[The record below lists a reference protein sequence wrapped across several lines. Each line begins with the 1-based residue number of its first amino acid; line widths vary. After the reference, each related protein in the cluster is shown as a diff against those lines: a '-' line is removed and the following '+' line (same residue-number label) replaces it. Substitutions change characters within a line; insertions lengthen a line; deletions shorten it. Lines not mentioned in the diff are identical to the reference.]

1 MKKVAEIMSLAEP
14 SQHVGRMDTLP
25 DVLKGTAQKGR
36 RTTMTKQQ
44 AHHVRRMLG
53 LILLTTS
60 PLPLMAQ
67 TATPPAS
74 SAPNTSAEEP
84 ILPDDQF
91 EARLPKVEGS
101 DPAAPLPSIESWI
114 DQQMPAQ
121 SAVPAQLP
129 PSAEPAPEPELA
141 QPLPPLGSVTVPANE
156 ASQDDPN
163 AKLPEVRYATRV
175 EGFGKTGLE
184 DEFRA
189 ESALFDGDGK
199 ADTAAMVQQRA
210 EADQE
215 LAVRLLYSQGYYD
228 GTALASLDQ
237 SGDGALTAVV
247 SVTPGKRY
255 KIGEIVVTAGPTV
268 PPNLVRDS
276 LPLKT
281 GDYIIAANVEGAEA
295 NVALKLPENGYPFV
309 EVGQRDILLDPATV
323 TGDYTLPVDTGPR
336 ASFRAITTSGEDQ
349 AFGDDHMEVIKRYKP
364 GELYDS
370 RKVDDL
376 RKALVATGLFSS
388 VAVDPVRTGEAGPDG
403 TEYVDLHVEQ
413 DAGPPRTLAG
423 EAGYGTG
430 QGFRAEGTWTHR
442 NLFPPEGALIL
453 GAIAGTQ
460 EQGASATFRR
470 SNAGKRDK
478 TFQTG
483 ITLNHQNYDA
493 YEAFTAGINIG
504 WSRQSTPIF
513 QKRWTYSYGA
523 EILLTNEQVV
533 IDPATADKTR
543 RTYFIGGLPLQIGY
557 DRSNDLLNPTKGFR
571 ANLRAEPEGS
581 LQGNFSPYIRATFD
595 LSGYYPVSDSLVIAA
610 RTRLGTISGVDR
622 DDIAPSRRVYAGG
635 GGSVRG
641 FGYQELGPK
650 DVNNDPI
657 GGRSVNEF
665 AVEGRYRFG
674 NYGVVAFVDAGQVY
688 ESSIPKFSD
697 MRYGVGI
704 GGRFYTNFGP
714 FRADI
719 AMPINRQP
727 GESKFAV
734 YIGIGQAF

>member
-1 MKKVAEIMSLAEP
+1 M
-14 SQHVGRMDTLP
+14 T
-25 DVLKGTAQKGR
+25 R
-36 RTTMTKQQ
+36 RQ
-44 AHHVRRMLG
+44 AYHVRRIMAVALM
-53 LILLTTS
+53 TAS
-60 PLPLMAQ
+60 SLPLMAQ
-67 TATPPAS
+67 AQSTPVPDPSLPYEATQG
-74 SAPNTSAEEP
+74 EEP

-91 EARLPKVEGS
+91 EARLPKAGTP
-101 DPAAPLPSIESWI
+101 DQANPDAPLPSIESWI
-114 DQQMPAQ
+114 DQQMPQ
-121 SAVPAQLP
+121 SSNAPTELP
-129 PSAEPAPEPELA
+129 PAIDPAEEQELA
-141 QPLPPLGSVTVPANE
+141 QPLPPLDSVTVPTNVADNNN
-156 ASQDDPN
+156 AN
-163 AKLPEVRYATRV
+163 AKQPDIRYATSI

-189 ESALFDGDGK
+189 ESALIDGK
-199 ADTAAMVQQRA
+199 GKAETAAMVQARA
-210 EADQE
+210 QE
-215 LAVRLLYSQGYYD
+215 DEKLATRLFYSQGYYD
-228 GTALASLDQ
+228 ATALASLDQ
-237 SGDGALTAVV
+237 AGDGTLKAVI

-255 KIGEIVVTAGPTV
+255 KIGDIVINAGPTV
-268 PPNLVRDS
+268 PPGLVRDS

-281 GDYIIAANVEGAEA
+281 GDYIVATLVEGAEA
-295 NVALKLPENGYPFV
+295 NVALKLPENGYPFAK
-309 EVGQRDILLDPATV
+309 VGDRDILLDPATV

-336 ASFRAITTSGEDQ
+336 GTFRKIITSGDKQ
-349 AFGDDHMEVIKRYKP
+349 AFGADHMEVIKRYKP

-376 RKALVATGLFSS
+376 RKALVATSLFSS
-388 VAVDPVRTGEAGPDG
+388 VSVEPVQTGEAGPDG
-403 TEYVDLHVEQ
+403 TEYVDLAVEQ
-413 DAGPPRTLAG
+413 EAGPPRTLAG

-430 QGFRAEGTWTHR
+430 QGFRAEATWTHR

-493 YEAFTAGINIG
+493 YEAFTAGLNIG
-504 WSRQSTPIF
+504 WARQSTPIF

-543 RTYFIGGLPLQIGY
+543 RTYFIGGLPVQIGY

-581 LQGNFSPYIRATFD
+581 LQGNFSPYLRASFD
-595 LSGYYPVSDSLVIAA
+595 LTGYYPVSDNLVIAGRA
-610 RTRLGTISGVDR
+610 KVGTITGVSRGDV
-622 DDIAPSRRVYAGG
+622 APSRRIYAGG

-650 DVNNDPI
+650 DANNDPI

-688 ESSIPKFSD
+688 ESSMPQFSD
-697 MRYGVGI
+697 MRYGVGL

-727 GESKFAV
+727 GESKFAL

>member
-1 MKKVAEIMSLAEP
+1 M
-14 SQHVGRMDTLP
+14 T
-25 DVLKGTAQKGR
+25 R
-36 RTTMTKQQ
+36 RQ
-44 AHHVRRMLG
+44 AYHVRRIVAVALMSA
-53 LILLTTS
+53 S

-67 TATPPAS
+67 SATPPPP
-74 SAPNTSAEEP
+74 APAGAAQGEAEEP

-91 EARLPKVEGS
+91 EARLPKVPAKVPA
-101 DPAAPLPSIESWI
+101 DPKATDANAPLPSIDSWI
-114 DQQMPAQ
+114 DQQMPQ
-121 SAVPAQLP
+121 SSATPAELP
-129 PSAEPAPEPELA
+129 AAIDPAEEQELA
-141 QPLPPLGSVTVPANE
+141 QPLPSLDSVTVPANVAAE
-156 ASQDDPN
+156 QDPN
-163 AKLPEVRYATRV
+163 AKLPDVRYATSI

-184 DEFRA
+184 DEFRGA
-189 ESALFDGDGK
+189 SALIDGKGK
-199 ADTAAMVQQRA
+199 ADTAAMVQARA
-210 EADQE
+210 QE
-215 LAVRLLYSQGYYD
+215 DEKLATRLLYSEGYYD
-228 GTALASLDQ
+228 ATALASLDQ
-237 SGDGALTAVV
+237 AGDGTLKAVI

-255 KIGEIVVTAGPTV
+255 KIGTIVITADQTV
-268 PPNLVRDS
+268 PPGLVRDS
-276 LPLKT
+276 LPLKS
-281 GDYIIAANVEGAEA
+281 GDFIVATLVESAEA
-295 NVALKLPENGYPFV
+295 NVALKLPENGYPFAK
-309 EVGQRDILLDPATV
+309 VGERDILLDPATV
-323 TGDYTLPVDTGPR
+323 TGDYTLPVAVGPR
-336 ASFRAITTSGEDQ
+336 GTFRKIVTSGEKQ
-349 AFGDDHMEVIKRYKP
+349 AFGADHMEVIKRYKP
-364 GELYDS
+364 GQIYDS

-376 RKALVATGLFSS
+376 RKALVATALFSS
-388 VAVDPVRTGEAGPDG
+388 VSVEPVQTGEAGPDG
-403 TEYVDLHVEQ
+403 TEYVDLMVEQ
-413 DAGPPRTLAG
+413 EAGPPRTLAG

-442 NLFPPEGALIL
+442 NMFPPEGALIL

-493 YEAFTAGINIG
+493 YEAFTAGLNVG

-523 EILLTNEQVV
+523 EVLLTNEQVV
-533 IDPATADKTR
+533 TNLLTADKTR
-543 RTYFIGGLPLQIGY
+543 RTYFIGGLPVQVGY

-571 ANLRAEPEGS
+571 ANVRAEPEGS
-581 LQGNFSPYIRATFD
+581 LQGNFSPYLRASFD
-595 LSGYYPVSDSLVIAA
+595 LTGYYPVSDSLVIAGRA
-610 RTRLGTISGVDR
+610 KVGTISGVSR
-622 DDIAPSRRVYAGG
+622 DDVAPSRRIYAGG

-650 DVNNDPI
+650 DANNDPV

-688 ESSIPKFSD
+688 ESSMPKFND

-727 GESKFAV
+727 GESKFAL

>member
-1 MKKVAEIMSLAEP
+1 MAVALM
-14 SQHVGRMDTLP
+14 
-25 DVLKGTAQKGR
+25 TA
-36 RTTMTKQQ
+36 
-44 AHHVRRMLG
+44 
-53 LILLTTS
+53 S
-60 PLPLMAQ
+60 SLPLMAQ
-67 TATPPAS
+67 AQTTPPSDPSLPYEA
-74 SAPNTSAEEP
+74 TQDEEP

-91 EARLPKVEGS
+91 EARLPKVGNPDQADS
-101 DPAAPLPSIESWI
+101 NAPLPSIDSWI
-114 DQQMPAQ
+114 DQQMPQQ
-121 SAVPAQLP
+121 STAPVELP
-129 PSAEPAPEPELA
+129 PAIDPAEQQELA
-141 QPLPPLGSVTVPANE
+141 QPLPPLDSVTVPANV
-156 ASQDDPN
+156 ASSDDPN
-163 AKLPEVRYATRV
+163 AKQPDVRYGTSI

-189 ESALFDGDGK
+189 ESALVDGDGK
-199 ADTAAMVQQRA
+199 AETAAMVQARA
-210 EADQE
+210 QE
-215 LAVRLLYSQGYYD
+215 DEKLATRLFYSEGYYD
-228 GTALASLDQ
+228 ATALASLDQ
-237 SGDGALTAVV
+237 AGDGTLKAVI

-255 KIGEIVVTAGPTV
+255 KIGEIVITAGQTV
-268 PPNLVRDS
+268 PPGLVRDS

-281 GDYIIAANVEGAEA
+281 GDYIVATLVEGAEA
-295 NVALKLPENGYPFV
+295 NVALKLPENGYPFAK
-309 EVGQRDILLDPATV
+309 VGERDILLDPATV

-336 ASFRAITTSGEDQ
+336 GSFRKITTSGDKQ
-349 AFGDDHMEVIKRYKP
+349 AFGADHMEVIKRYKP

-376 RKALVATGLFSS
+376 RKALVATSLFSS
-388 VAVDPVRTGEAGPDG
+388 VSVEPVQTGEAGPDG

-430 QGFRAEGTWTHR
+430 QGFRAEATWTHR
-442 NLFPPEGALIL
+442 NMFPPEGALIA
-453 GAIAGTQ
+453 GVIAGTQ
-460 EQGASATFRR
+460 EQGVSGTFRR

-478 TFQTG
+478 TFQAG
-483 ITLNHQNYDA
+483 ATLNHQKYDA
-493 YEAFTAGINIG
+493 YEAFTAGLNIG
-504 WSRQSTPIF
+504 WARQSTPIF

-543 RTYFIGGLPLQIGY
+543 RTYFIGGVPVQIGY

-581 LQGNFSPYIRATFD
+581 LQGSFSPYLRASFD
-595 LSGYYPVSDSLVIAA
+595 LTGYYPVSDSLVIAGRA
-610 RTRLGTISGVDR
+610 KVGTITGVSRGDV
-622 DDIAPSRRVYAGG
+622 APSRRIYAGG

-650 DVNNDPI
+650 DANADPI

-688 ESSIPKFSD
+688 ESSMPEFSD
-697 MRYGVGI
+697 MRYGVGL

-727 GESKFAV
+727 GESKFAL

>member
-1 MKKVAEIMSLAEP
+1 MIAMAPVPLIAQTQAGP
-14 SQHVGRMDTLP
+14 QTPAPTLP
-25 DVLKGTAQKGR
+25 PQE
-36 RTTMTKQQ
+36 
-44 AHHVRRMLG
+44 
-53 LILLTTS
+53 
-60 PLPLMAQ
+60 
-67 TATPPAS
+67 
-74 SAPNTSAEEP
+74 AEEP

-91 EARLPKVEGS
+91 DARLPRIAEPA
-101 DPAAPLPSIESWI
+101 DAAPGGDAALPSIDSWL
-114 DQQMPAQ
+114 DRQMPQDAAP
-121 SAVPAQLP
+121 SELAPAELP
-129 PSAEPAPEPELA
+129 PATEPPENPELA
-141 QPLPPLGSVTVPANE
+141 QPLPPLDSVTVPLQVTTDA
-156 ASQDDPN
+156 DPDE
-163 AKLPEVRYATRV
+163 KTPDVRYTVAID
-175 EGFGKTGLE
+175 GFDKTGLE

-189 ESALFDGDGK
+189 ASTLLDGK
-199 ADTAAMVQQRA
+199 GKAETAAMVQARA
-210 EADQE
+210 QQDET

-228 GTALASLDQ
+228 GTALASLEQ
-237 SGDGALTAVV
+237 SGDGALNAIV

-255 KIGEIVVTAGPTV
+255 RIGDIVIQAGPTI
-268 PPNLVRDS
+268 PPSLIRDS
-276 LPLKT
+276 LTLNS
-281 GDYIIAANVEGAEA
+281 GDYIVATAVEAAEA
-295 NVALKLPENGYPFV
+295 NVALKLPENGYAFV
-309 EVGQRDILLDPATV
+309 EIGDRDILLDPATV
-323 TGDYTLPVDTGPR
+323 TGDYTLPVETGPR
-336 ASFRAITTSGEDQ
+336 GSFRGITTSGDKQ
-349 AFGDDHMEVIKRYKP
+349 AFGADHMKVISRFDP

-376 RKALVATGLFSS
+376 RRALVATGLFSS
-388 VAVDPVRTGEAGPDG
+388 VAVNPIKTGDPGPDG
-403 TEYVDLHVEQ
+403 TEYVDLHVDQE
-413 DAGPPRTLAG
+413 AGPPRTLAG
-423 EAGYGTG
+423 ELGYGTG

-483 ITLNHQNYDA
+483 ITLHHQNYDA

-523 EILLTNEQVV
+523 EILLTNEQTT
-533 IDPATADKTR
+533 IDPLTAEKTR
-543 RTYFIGGLPLQIGY
+543 RTYFIGGLPLQLGY
-557 DRSNDLLNPTKGFR
+557 DRSNDLLNPTSGFR
-571 ANLRAEPEGS
+571 ANLRVEPEGS
-581 LQGNFSPYIRATFD
+581 LQGKFSPYVRGTFD

-610 RTRLGTISGVDR
+610 RTRLGTITGVAR
-622 DDIAPSRRVYAGG
+622 DTIAPSRRVYAGG

-674 NYGVVAFVDAGQVY
+674 NYGIVAFVDAGQVY
-688 ESSIPKFSD
+688 ESSMPKFSD
-697 MRYGVGI
+697 MRYGVGV

-727 GESKFAV
+727 GESKFAL